1 MYKLNKIFVNMET
14 LCIRKNI
21 KDIYFE
27 QFFFLFSRAP
37 LSHQRTLKRQRY

>member
-1 MYKLNKIFVNMET
+1 MET
-14 LCIRKNI
+14 LCIR